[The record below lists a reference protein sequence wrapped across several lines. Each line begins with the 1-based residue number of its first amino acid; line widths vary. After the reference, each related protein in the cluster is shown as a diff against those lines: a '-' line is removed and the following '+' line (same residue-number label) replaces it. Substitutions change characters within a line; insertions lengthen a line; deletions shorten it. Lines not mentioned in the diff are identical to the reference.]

1 MFALEKSNGKKARK
15 VSYMQGR
22 ERQLPEGFDTYDS
35 IIDAQKHNLE
45 TWESTG
51 VTNLFSTG
59 IPQLDRYLGGGF
71 GKEGDFEIVLIHSQ
85 PKTYKSTLAL
95 MFMMDAARRGIPQ
108 GWVIL
113 EGSLAEALNRMRR
126 CFYPYEEFDKYI
138 PTMNECVFAMSKKMR
153 RSNYALGDILKWMRY
168 LNSTKGV
175 NLFFIDPLGYAFDF
189 STRDP
194 YENEW
199 SRQARFMQDLS
210 AFGEDTNST
219 IVIVQHN
226 TKDSSGPNASYRAAA
241 VGGSATL
248 TKAATK
254 AIEIR
259 REKDDVTSVGERFRR
274 IAVEMYFSRHGLD
287 HSRQPLLIDVYQRSD
302 KKGLSLFV
310 PTFTENSAVGAL
322 NEKGEKGRSVWY
334 GQIDDN
340 ASDLE
345 ELMNE

>member
-1 MFALEKSNGKKARK
+1 MPSNEK
-15 VSYMQGR
+15 
-22 ERQLPEGFDTYDS
+22 QLPAGFDTYDS
-35 IIDAQKHNLE
+35 IADAQKHNLE
-45 TWESTG
+45 TWDSTG
-51 VTNLFSTG
+51 VTNLYSTG
-59 IPQLDRYLGGGF
+59 ISQLDKYLGGGF

-95 MFMMDAARRGIPQ
+95 MFMMDAVRRGVPQ

-113 EGSLAEALNRMRR
+113 EGSLAEALNRIRK
-126 CFYPYEEFDKYI
+126 CFDPYEEFDKLV
-138 PTMNECVFAMSKKMR
+138 PQMEKCVFAMSKQMR
-153 RSNYALGDILKWMRY
+153 RSNYALGDILKWMKY
-168 LNSTKGV
+168 LHSTKGV

-199 SRQARFMQDLS
+199 SRQARFMQELA

-219 IVIVQHN
+219 IVLVQHN

-248 TKAATK
+248 TKTATK

-259 REKDDVTSVGERFRR
+259 REKDDVTGTGEEFRR
-274 IAVEMYFSRHGLD
+274 IALEMYFSRHTFD
-287 HSRQPLLIDVYQRSD
+287 HTRQPLLMDIYQRND
-302 KKGLSLFV
+302 GKGLQLFV
-310 PTFTENSAVGAL
+310 PMFSATSAEEAFGP
-322 NEKGEKGRSVWY
+322 KGRVEGGRSVWR

-340 ASDLE
+340 LTDLE
-345 ELMNE
+345 EAMNG

>member
-1 MFALEKSNGKKARK
+1 MPSNN
-15 VSYMQGR
+15 
-22 ERQLPEGFDTYDS
+22 ERQLPAGFDTYDS
-35 IIDAQKHNLE
+35 IIEAQKHNLE
-45 TWESTG
+45 TWDSTG
-51 VTNLFSTG
+51 VTNLYSTG
-59 IPQLDRYLGGGF
+59 IVQLDRYLGGGF

-95 MFMMDAARRGIPQ
+95 MFMMDAVRRGIPQ

-113 EGSLAEALNRMRR
+113 EGSLAEALNRIRK
-126 CFYPYEEFDKYI
+126 CFDPYEDFDKLV
-138 PTMNECVFAMSKKMR
+138 PQMEKCVFAMSKQMR
-153 RSNYALGDILKWMRY
+153 RSNYALGDILKWMKY
-168 LNSTKGV
+168 LHSTKGV

-199 SRQARFMQDLS
+199 SRQARFMQELA

-219 IVIVQHN
+219 IVLVQHN

-248 TKAATK
+248 TKTATK

-259 REKDDVTSVGERFRR
+259 REKDEVTGTGEQFRR
-274 IAVEMYFSRHGLD
+274 IALEMYFSRHTFD
-287 HSRQPLLIDVYQRSD
+287 HTRQPMLMDIYQRSD
-302 KKGLSLFV
+302 KKGLNIFV
-310 PTFTENSAVGAL
+310 PMFTENSVENAFG
-322 NEKGEKGRSVWY
+322 EKTEKGRSVWR
-334 GQIDDN
+334 GQIDSA

-345 ELMNE
+345 EALNG

>member
-1 MFALEKSNGKKARK
+1 MPNN
-15 VSYMQGR
+15 

-35 IIDAQKHNLE
+35 ILDAQKHNLE
-45 TWESTG
+45 TWDTTG
-51 VTNLFSTG
+51 VTNLYSTG

-95 MFMMDAARRGIPQ
+95 MFMMDAAKRGIPQ

-113 EGSLAEALNRMRR
+113 EGSLAEALNRMRK
-126 CFYPYEEFDKYI
+126 CFNPYEEFDKLV
-138 PTMNECVFAMSKKMR
+138 PQMDKCVFAMSKKMR
-153 RSNYALGDILKWMRY
+153 RSNYSLGDILKWMKY
-168 LNSTKGV
+168 LHSTKGV
-175 NLFFIDPLGYAFDF
+175 SLFFIDPLGYAFDF

-199 SRQARFMQDLS
+199 SRQARFMQELA

-226 TKDSSGPNASYRAAA
+226 TKDSSGPNVSYRAAA

-248 TKAATK
+248 TKTATK

-259 REKDDVTSVGERFRR
+259 REKDEITGTGEQYRR
-274 IAVEMYFSRHGLD
+274 IALEMYFSRHTFD
-287 HSRQPLLIDVYQRSD
+287 HTRCPMLMDIYQRND
-302 KKGLSLFV
+302 KKGLDIFV
-310 PTFTENSAVGAL
+310 PTFTESSAENAFG
-322 NEKGEKGRSVWY
+322 EKTEKGRSVWY
-334 GQIDDN
+334 GQIDSA
-340 ASDLE
+340 ASDME
-345 ELMNE
+345 ELLHG